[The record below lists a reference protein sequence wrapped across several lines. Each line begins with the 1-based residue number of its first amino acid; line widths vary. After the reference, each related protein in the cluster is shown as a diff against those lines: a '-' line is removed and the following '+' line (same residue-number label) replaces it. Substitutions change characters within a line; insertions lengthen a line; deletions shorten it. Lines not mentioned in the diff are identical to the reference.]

1 MPPGYK
7 WDNIKLEDDDV
18 AKEMYELL
26 TKNYVE
32 DEDAMFRFDYAI
44 EFLRWALLMPTYKPH
59 WLICVRGGKKNKM
72 FGCITGI
79 PVHMMVNGNKVSMA
93 EINFLCVHKNL
104 RAKRLAPLLI
114 KEITRRVNREDI
126 WQAVYTAGITI
137 PTPFTGATYWHRSLN
152 PKKLVDVR
160 FSCLPSGTPMA
171 RYIKMHKLPQQV
183 SNQ

>member
-1 MPPGYK
+1 
-7 WDNIKLEDDDV
+7 
-18 AKEMYELL
+18 MYELL

-160 FSCLPSGTPMA
+160 FSSLPSGTPMA